1 MGKSAPKPPDP
12 KETSAA
18 STSTNVGTAIA
29 NAYLG
34 NVNQITPDGTLTYNQ
49 TGTYKWRDP
58 YTGRTYEI
66 PTFTA
71 TQTLSEAQQ
80 AIKDQID
87 AAELNLAGLAND
99 QSGFLRDYLA
109 KPFTRADIR
118 ALLARHGTKKF
129 RDPES
134 S

>member
-1 MGKSAPKPPDP
+1 A
-12 KETSAA
+12 AA

-109 KPFTRADIR
+109 KPFEYSNQDVENWVYD
-118 ALLARHGTKKF
+118 L
-129 RDPES
+129 
-134 S
+134 